1 MLLCVGSGDT
11 SFDAGGTRHASL
23 ALARNRD
30 VIYVASVNWY
40 IFVSTTHLN
49 YGKCYTVYI
58 HIHITHTSTADS

>member
-49 YGKCYTVYI
+49 HGKCYTVYI
-58 HIHITHTSTADS
+58 HIHIIYTSSADS